1 MACGNVAPDCQAGDG
16 SCRESFFLPE
26 DGSATRG
33 SNIWVLLIVF
43 CSIPTVLI
51 ALVCLYV
58 KQLKQ
63 EVGKDTAEGVTR
75 THSPM
80 RGGPGPVPP
89 RPNEQAAPFTDLGLQ
104 EANPMDISMSRQGSG
119 SRGAAPPLPA
129 SSPRRDEQD
138 SAALTPTGSR
148 SAPPLPASRS
158 FRNAAAAV
166 RATSHMADA
175 GADAGMAR
183 QMDADLEAGGGS
195 RRLQSV
201 HASQPAAHKHQ
212 LEAPE
217 KLRTALDA
225 LADNQFD
232 NCMYNLNLAL
242 WECAPMVAQPQ
253 GTLAVQLLQQAVLYK
268 LCASVFR
275 GVQTTAALMKQQT
288 EPQAEPL
295 PPHASRRQVLLCIF
309 VCSLTDLQPKH
320 RVRFIRRTIQLSMR
334 NGNYGLAA
342 PYIEYL
348 MGLAQGRSRAKAEAE
363 LQQCREQRFENTA
376 DVPDL
381 SRVDDVTNMGLDQSV
396 AYLEQARDCAVAEA
410 EDLASLGLAYH
421 LLGDPA
427 KSLECLEG
435 SLAGTTPGGVD
446 EAEVQASLCLAYHA
460 VQQPQR
466 ADEAWARATEVYAAV
481 TAGATQ

>member
-1 MACGNVAPDCQAGDG
+1 M
-16 SCRESFFLPE
+16 
-26 DGSATRG
+26 
-33 SNIWVLLIVF
+33 
-43 CSIPTVLI
+43 
-51 ALVCLYV
+51 
-58 KQLKQ
+58 
-63 EVGKDTAEGVTR
+63 
-75 THSPM
+75 
-80 RGGPGPVPP
+80 
-89 RPNEQAAPFTDLGLQ
+89 
-104 EANPMDISMSRQGSG
+104 
-119 SRGAAPPLPA
+119 
-129 SSPRRDEQD
+129 
-138 SAALTPTGSR
+138 
-148 SAPPLPASRS
+148 
-158 FRNAAAAV
+158 
-166 RATSHMADA
+166 
-175 GADAGMAR
+175 
-183 QMDADLEAGGGS
+183 
-195 RRLQSV
+195 
-201 HASQPAAHKHQ
+201 
-212 LEAPE
+212 
-217 KLRTALDA
+217 
-225 LADNQFD
+225 
-232 NCMYNLNLAL
+232 
-242 WECAPMVAQPQ
+242 
-253 GTLAVQLLQQAVLYK
+253 LYK

-295 PPHASRRQVLLCIF
+295 PPEASRRQVLLCIF

-381 SRVDDVTNMGLDQSV
+381 SRVDDVTNMGLGQSV
-396 AYLEQARDCAVAEA
+396 AFLEQARGCTVAEA

-435 SLAGTTPGGVD
+435 SLAGTPPGGVD